1 MAMLYSFCN
10 YLDSAGHI
18 DFFFDVGK
26 GIPSVILYGGGDAT
40 ITGWWFQIFL
50 SFCPTTWGDDII

>member
-1 MAMLYSFCN
+1 MASLYSFCN

-26 GIPSVILYGGGDAT
+26 GIPSVILYGRGM
-40 ITGWWFQIFL
+40 Q
-50 SFCPTTWGDDII
+50 P